1 MARRRLSP
9 RLSRW
14 IEGSIATGI
23 IALFLI
29 SAFPRAASGTPESA
43 ADETTPT
50 RSTREEQLLGTYSA
64 HQMGLFFPPS
74 ASLYGLSYSTNR
86 DAMGGPAEDLAV
98 PTILEI
104 RGVATPSVEVFRSPV
119 DRLFELNPARTSAK
133 PLRFEF

>member
-1 MARRRLSP
+1 MTRTRLS
-9 RLSRW
+9 LW
-14 IEGSIATGI
+14 IEGSIATVI
-23 IALFLI
+23 IAFSLI
-29 SAFPRAASGTPESA
+29 VLCPIAASGTPESA
-43 ADETTPT
+43 ADDATPI

-86 DAMGGPAEDLAV
+86 DAIGGPAEELAV
-98 PTILEI
+98 PSILEI